1 MGGTDPINCGGTPTE
16 IVLRQKNRCSEF
28 ETSQPGTSEGRCL
41 EGKEE
46 DQG

>member
-1 MGGTDPINCGGTPTE
+1 MGGASPINGRIKPTKT
-16 IVLRQKNRCSEF
+16 VLQPKNWCSEL
-28 ETSQPGTSEGRCL
+28 EACQPGTSEGRCL

>member
-1 MGGTDPINCGGTPTE
+1 MGGTSPIDGRSMQTE
-16 IVLRQKNRCSEF
+16 KVLQQKDRHSEL
-28 ETSQPGTSEGRCL
+28 EAWQPGTSEGRCL

>member
-1 MGGTDPINCGGTPTE
+1 MQTE
-16 IVLRQKNRCSEF
+16 TVLQQKDRHSEL
-28 ETSQPGTSEGRCL
+28 EAWQPGTSEGRCL

>member
-1 MGGTDPINCGGTPTE
+1 MGGASPFNGRSMQTE
-16 IVLRQKNRCSEF
+16 MVLQQKDRCNEL
-28 ETSQPGTSEGRCL
+28 EAWPPGTSEGRCL